1 MKPNAFLFVFRGI
14 ERVYGIFVTHDHV
27 TSGWQGL
34 KTIRAIVGDIAP
46 FMAAAAFIPV
56 LIFAEVEIIMILY
69 NIVKEQIEARHKRRE
84 ERQRERLAKA
94 RTEARAEG
102 LAEGR
107 SEGLAEGLAEGR
119 SEGLAEGLA
128 EGRSEGLAEGR
139 SEGRSEGFQE
149 ANEEWIEWFKRK
161 DAAETAGEPFDEPSP
176 AEKHENGRG

>member
-1 MKPNAFLFVFRGI
+1 MENDEKKKDAKDRITFLGVQRKWAALALQMFAQLVFV
-14 ERVYGIFVTHDHV
+14 YSIFVTYDHV
-27 TSGWQGL
+27 GSGWQGL
-34 KTIRAIVGDIAP
+34 KTMRAIVGDIAP
-46 FMAAAAFIPV
+46 FMAAAAFVPV

-107 SEGLAEGLAEGR
+107 SEG
-119 SEGLAEGLA
+119 
-128 EGRSEGLAEGR
+128 
-139 SEGRSEGFQE
+139 FQE

-176 AEKHENGRG
+176 AERYENGRG